1 VHTNHINIL
10 LPDYV
15 RGILDKDDIVGVEE
29 HLRNCSACQAD
40 LIRVREVLASIESA
54 GVDSVPNAYFSSI
67 LPRVHQRLDRR
78 KHFEWSK
85 NPFLNKVIL
94 PLGAAIVVSFVLW
107 RMPFSNGGMIKENP
121 MMAVVDSATS
131 EDFAEIVQDNI
142 PSQEWSSFNAMVI
155 SHALTNDRFVRRELV
170 REALASETT
179 SPFDVFSDVSP
190 QQVLSDFDE
199 SQTNEVLRR
208 LGHTE
213 IL

>member
-1 VHTNHINIL
+1 VHTNHVNIL

-15 RGILDKDDIVGVEE
+15 RGILDNDDLAGVEE
-29 HLRNCSACQAD
+29 HLRNCPACQAE
-40 LIRVREVLASIESA
+40 LTQVREVLASIESA
-54 GVDSVPNAYFSSI
+54 GVDSVPKAYFSSI

-94 PLGAAIVVSFVLW
+94 PLGAVIVVAVVLW
-107 RMPFSNGGMIKENP
+107 RIPFASVGMINENP
-121 MMAVVDSATS
+121 MMAVLDSATS

-142 PSQEWSSFNAMVI
+142 PSQELSSFNAMVI
-155 SHALTNDRFVRRELV
+155 SHALTNDRFFRRELV
-170 REALASETT
+170 QEALASETT

-199 SQTNEVLRR
+199 SQTNEVLQR